1 MKLFLLKR
9 IERRVDPWGD
19 LMGCVVRAQDET
31 HAREL
36 TAESYPVGW
45 GGMDAN
51 GASEFLDAAQVS
63 CVELTADGDAGVV
76 LNDVWEA

>member
-9 IERRVDPWGD
+9 IERRPDQWGD
-19 LMGCVVRAQDET
+19 LMACVVRANDEA

-45 GGMDAN
+45 DGMDAN
-51 GASEFLDAAQVS
+51 GANEFLDAAQVS
-63 CVELTADGDAGVV
+63 CVELTADGDPGVII
-76 LNDVWEA
+76 NDVWEA

>member
-9 IERRVDPWGD
+9 IERRSEPWGD

-45 GGMDAN
+45 DGMDAS
-51 GASEFLDAAQVS
+51 GASEFLDAAQVI
-63 CVELTADGDAGVV
+63 CVELTADGTAAVI